1 VWAVAG
7 GLFMFA
13 MALALETEMKDFPGG
28 PKALAASIGP
38 TAEAM
43 RILRWPA
50 DRLDTVGG
58 YLTYHNVILLNLALA
73 VYGAVQGVRAV
84 RGGEERHVVEELLA
98 TGESRTALVR
108 DRALGFV
115 GIVLVIVLGLGVATA
130 SGLALVGAPDL
141 YGVVVTVGTSGLVAV
156 VGFAFGL
163 AVSQLL
169 AGSRSAAG
177 LASAVL
183 VGLYVV
189 TNLDGELGPVVGAL
203 RWLSPFHYANQ
214 SRAMVPGEGLDLVA
228 TAVLVGMALGLL
240 WLGAAA
246 FERRDYAAA
255 LWSRRRTG
263 EQMGRH
269 DQPLPTALL
278 GSVWTAALRRGAFG
292 LLAWAAGAAVL
303 TGTFAALQPSVME
316 VWTGLDYLVALV
328 GGGTGV
334 SVQDMYWAFVGEMIA
349 PLIAAFVVVQSCG
362 WVGDLAQGRVEML
375 LAGPVSWS
383 RLVVERLVALVVG
396 VLTITAVAVVTLV
409 VGGLAVG
416 GSLDPAGL
424 ARLTVVSVFFGAA
437 LGGLAALAVA
447 WVRRPA
453 SVTLLATIVLTS
465 YMLTMLVALFEWP
478 EWLNRL
484 SVFWAFG
491 HPYLEWPPSSA
502 LTVLLLV
509 ATGGTLLAARVAER
523 TPKVA

>member
-1 VWAVAG
+1 MVVG

-13 MALALETEMKDFPGG
+13 MALAIETEMRDFPGG
-28 PKALAASIGP
+28 PKALADSVGP
-38 TAEAM
+38 SAEAM

-73 VYGAVQGVRAV
+73 LYGTVQGVRAV

-98 TGESRTALVR
+98 TGVSRTALVR

-115 GIVLVIVLGLGVATA
+115 GTVLVIAGGIGVATA
-130 SGLALVGAPDL
+130 AGLALVGAPDVP
-141 YGVVVTVGTSGLVAV
+141 GVFVTVATSGLVAV

-169 AGSRSAAG
+169 AGSRSAGG

-183 VGLYVV
+183 VALYVL
-189 TNLDGELGPVVGAL
+189 TNLGTELGPVLGAL
-203 RWLSPFHYANQ
+203 RWVSPFYYASQ
-214 SRAMVPGEGLDLVA
+214 SRAMVPGQGLDLGA

-240 WLGAAA
+240 WLGAVA

-255 LWSRRRTG
+255 LWVRRPAG
-263 EQMGRH
+263 EPRQASGARV
-269 DQPLPTALL
+269 PTALL
-278 GSVWTAALRRGAFG
+278 GSVWTAALRRGALG
-292 LLAWAAGAAVL
+292 LLAWAAGGAVISL
-303 TGTFAALQPSVME
+303 TFAALQPSVMD

-328 GGGTGV
+328 GGGGGAGV
-334 SVQDMYWAFVGEMIA
+334 EDMYWAFVGEMIA
-349 PLIAAFVVVQSCG
+349 PLLAAFVIVQASG

-383 RLVVERLVALVVG
+383 RLVVERLGALVVG
-396 VLTITAVAVVTLV
+396 VLAISVVAVGALA

-416 GSLDPAGL
+416 GSLDPVGL
-424 ARLTVVSVFFGAA
+424 ARLTAVCGLFGAA
-437 LGGLAALAVA
+437 LGGIAALVVA

-453 SVTLLATIVLTS
+453 AVIVLATVLATS
-465 YMLTMLVALFEWP
+465 YLLTMLVALLDWP

-484 SVFWAFG
+484 SAFWAFG

-502 LTVLLLV
+502 LAVLVLFAV
-509 ATGGTLLAARVAER
+509 GGAVVAARVAER